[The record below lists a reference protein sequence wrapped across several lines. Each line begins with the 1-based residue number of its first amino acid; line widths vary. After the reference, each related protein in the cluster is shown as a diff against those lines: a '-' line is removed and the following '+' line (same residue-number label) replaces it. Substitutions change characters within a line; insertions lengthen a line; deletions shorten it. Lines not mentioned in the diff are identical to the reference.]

1 MFPLPKG
8 TRVSQAFGASPSN
21 GVNPSGGHTGNDYA
35 CPIGTAV
42 RAPGDGVITYADWA
56 SKLPAD
62 YRKDGSGP
70 NPYWFAPS
78 FGGIIVSLDC
88 GPVVFHHAHLS
99 STSKNV
105 GDKVKKGDIIGYSGN
120 TGGATTGPHLHFEAM
135 PNGWNYG
142 NGTYGRVNPNTV
154 CDHYWEDV
162 AGQISAQS
170 SSVKPAALPANQR
183 TSGAA
188 AVNQRAEPKLHAPV
202 VRTIPP
208 RSREVWE
215 GWVHG
220 EDVDLGG
227 GVHND
232 IWLKDAQGYA
242 SILFFDP
249 MSTAGLP
256 DLTPK
261 VQALNPKERVAGDFT
276 VNQRSAPKLDAPS
289 VRQIPAKSKE
299 IFEGFVRGATVDLGG
314 GVKSDLWFKDSIG
327 YASVL
332 FFDPSTTTGLPDL
345 TPAVTTPSPAPT
357 TAPVLPAPAYT
368 FPKAVDLVTEIRPA
382 AEGKFL
388 RGNMPVAVTDLVVH
402 QFIADDTRFDVH
414 LDSVVNA
421 FTGGGDRIAS
431 AHFGVEGS
439 RVVQFVDLTDR
450 AYHAGV
456 KGNDFWS
463 IEVYGGMDAETLATV
478 AALIHAL
485 ETKYGR
491 TLTLHRHKELMAT
504 ACGTNVDLDRIRAL
518 VTALTPATAPAP
530 VPVPAPATSP
540 ALSDKAA
547 IMAFLEHIVD
557 EFLGLK

>member
-1 MFPLPKG
+1 MFPFPKG
-8 TRVSQAFGASPSN
+8 TRKSQAFGANPSN
-21 GVNPSGGHTGNDYA
+21 GVNPAGGHTGTDYA
-35 CPIGTAV
+35 CPVGTPI
-42 RAPGDGVITYADWA
+42 RAEGDGVITYADWA

-62 YRKDGSGP
+62 YRPDGSGR

-99 STSKNV
+99 STNKNA
-105 GDKVKKGDIIGYSGN
+105 GDRVKKGDIIGYSGN
-120 TGGATTGPHLHFEAM
+120 TGSATTGPHLHLEAM
-135 PNGWNYG
+135 PTGWNFG
-142 NGTYGRVNPNTV
+142 NGTYGRINPDTY
-154 CDHYWEDV
+154 CDHYWEPV
-162 AGQISAQS
+162 ATPVTI
-170 SSVKPAALPANQR
+170 KPASSKPTTTALPGNQR

-202 VRTIPP
+202 VRTIAPH
-208 RSREVWE
+208 SREVWE
-215 GWVHG
+215 GYVHG

-232 IWLKDAQGYA
+232 IWLKDAKGYA

-249 MSTAGLP
+249 MTTAGLP

-261 VQALNPKERVAGDFT
+261 VQALAPKERVAGDFV
-276 VNQRSAPKLDAPS
+276 VNQRSAPNLDAPS

-314 GVKSDLWFKDSIG
+314 GTRSDLWFKDSIG

-332 FFDPSTTTGLPDL
+332 FFDPSTTAGLPDL
-345 TPAVTTPSPAPT
+345 TPAAPVPAPVKPTPTTPAPATPT
-357 TAPVLPAPAYT
+357 PAPAYT
-368 FPKAVDLVTEIRPA
+368 FQKAVDVVTEVRPA

-388 RGNMPVAVTDLVVH
+388 RGNMPATVTGLVVH
-402 QFIADDTRFDVH
+402 QFIADATRFDVH

-421 FTGGGDRIAS
+421 FTGSGDRIAS
-431 AHFGVEGS
+431 AHFGVEGK
-439 RVVQFVDLTDR
+439 RVVQFVDLSDR

-463 IEVYGGMDAETLATV
+463 VEVYGGMDAETLATV
-478 AALIHAL
+478 ANLIHAL
-485 ETKYGR
+485 EAKYGR
-491 TLTLHRHKELMAT
+491 TLILHRHKELMAT
-504 ACGTNVDLDRIRAL
+504 ACGTNVDLDRIRSLVAAL
-518 VTALTPATAPAP
+518 EPAPAPAP
-530 VPVPAPATSP
+530 VPAS
-540 ALSDKAA
+540 SEKAA
-547 IMAFLEHIVD
+547 LMALCERLVD

>member
-1 MFPLPKG
+1 MFPIPKG
-8 TRVSQAFGASPSN
+8 TRKSQLFGTNPSN
-21 GVNPSGGHTGNDYA
+21 GVNPVGGHTGTDYA
-35 CPIGTAV
+35 CPVGTPI
-42 RAPGDGVITYADWA
+42 RAEGDGVIAYADWA

-62 YRKDGSGP
+62 YRPDGSGR

-99 STSKNV
+99 STSKNI
-105 GDKVKKGDIIGYSGN
+105 GDRVKKGDIIGYSGN
-120 TGGATTGPHLHFEAM
+120 TGAATTGPHLHLEAM
-135 PNGWNYG
+135 PNGWNFG
-142 NGTYGRVNPNTV
+142 NGTYGRVNPDTY

-162 AGQISAQS
+162 ATPVTIKPS
-170 SSVKPAALPANQR
+170 SSTTPANQR
-183 TSGAA
+183 TAGAA
-188 AVNQRAEPKLHAPV
+188 VVNQRAEPKLHAPV
-202 VRTIPP
+202 VREIPP
-208 RSREVWE
+208 HSKEVWE

-232 IWLKDAQGYA
+232 IWLKDAKGYA

-249 MSTAGLP
+249 MTTAGLP

-261 VQALNPKERVAGDFT
+261 VQALNPKERVAGDFV
-276 VNQRSAPKLDAPS
+276 VNQRSAPSLDARS

-299 IFEGFVRGATVDLGG
+299 IFEGFVRGAMVDLGG
-314 GVKSDLWFKDSIG
+314 GTRSDLWFKDSIG

-332 FFDPSTTTGLPDL
+332 FFDPSTTGGLPDL
-345 TPAVTTPSPAPT
+345 TPAVPAPAPSPSDPKPAPT
-357 TAPVLPAPAYT
+357 APSYSFQA
-368 FPKAVDLVTEIRPA
+368 AVDVVTEVRPA

-388 RGNMPVAVTDLVVH
+388 RGNMPETVTGLVVH
-402 QFIADDTRFDVH
+402 QFIADSTRFDVH

-421 FTGGGDRIAS
+421 FTGSGDRVAS
-431 AHFGVEGS
+431 AHFGVEGK

-456 KGNDFWS
+456 RGNDFWS

-478 AALIHAL
+478 ASLIHAL
-485 ETKYGR
+485 ESKYGR
-491 TLTLHRHKELMAT
+491 PLALHRHKELMAT
-504 ACGTNVDLDRIRAL
+504 ACGTHVDLDHIRAL
-518 VTALTPATAPAP
+518 VTALEPAPEPDPAP
-530 VPVPAPATSP
+530 V
-540 ALSDKAA
+540 LSEKAA
-547 IMAFLEHIVD
+547 LMALCERLVD